1 MSRRRAC
8 LVVPAAPAAK
18 LAKGATLAADEVV
31 LDLEDAVVPA
41 VKDEARG
48 AVADALAGEW
58 AAESVAVRVNAIG
71 SPWCHLDLAALAAS
85 GRDALTAVLPK
96 VEHPDDLAFADRLLD
111 GAEAAAG
118 RATPVRLLALIE
130 TAAGLAAAAEIAR
143 ASERLDGLILGYA
156 DLAASLGRTGE
167 QDWRYAQETV
177 LVAARA
183 AGIQAIDGP
192 YLGTRDDDAFRAGV
206 AARAHA
212 RLRRQVGDPPGPAR
226 RAARRVHADRRR
238 DRRRARG
245 ARRARS
251 RRGRRRRCGRRRR
264 PHARRGARAVGAA
277 GAGARRRRAMSSP
290 PWFEDLE
297 VGTVF
302 DAAPALTLT
311 DGHAALHQAIAGDR
325 LRLALDR
332 TLGEAV
338 AWRGRAGRASG
349 ARVGRGDRPV
359 DGGDRARGGEPLLPR
374 ADAAPG
380 RCASATR
387 CARRPRSSRGAR
399 TASRRGAGRPGS
411 RCCASAPSTRTTGR
425 CSTSPAARCCRSGRA
440 DRRAGRRGRRR
451 RRPRRT
457 SRCRRR
463 RRASTSPPTAPR
475 CPGRTSTRAR
485 RLGGRDRGRRRRR
498 LGAGARAPDGQRR
511 DGPPRRHLDG
521 RRPPAR
527 LRRPRDRAGR
537 RAGDAARCRRS

>member
-85 GRDALTAVLPK
+85 SRDALTAVLPK
-96 VEHPDDLAFADRLLD
+96 AEHPADLAFADRLLD

-206 AARAHA
+206 LHA
-212 RLRRQVGDPPGPAR
+212 RTLGFDGKWAIHPAQLDALRDAFTPTDDEIADARDVLAALDRAAADGAGAVADGDRMLDEAL
-226 RAARRVHADRRR
+226 ALSARRVL
-238 DRRRARG
+238 AR
-245 ARRARS
+245 
-251 RRGRRRRCGRRRR
+251 
-264 PHARRGARAVGAA
+264 A
-277 GAGARRRRAMSSP
+277 GAGR
-290 PWFEDLE
+290 
-297 VGTVF
+297 
-302 DAAPALTLT
+302 
-311 DGHAALHQAIAGDR
+311 
-325 LRLALDR
+325 
-332 TLGEAV
+332 
-338 AWRGRAGRASG
+338 
-349 ARVGRGDRPV
+349 
-359 DGGDRARGGEPLLPR
+359 
-374 ADAAPG
+374 
-380 RCASATR
+380 
-387 CARRPRSSRGAR
+387 
-399 TASRRGAGRPGS
+399 
-411 RCCASAPSTRTTGR
+411 
-425 CSTSPAARCCRSGRA
+425 
-440 DRRAGRRGRRR
+440 
-451 RRPRRT
+451 
-457 SRCRRR
+457 
-463 RRASTSPPTAPR
+463 
-475 CPGRTSTRAR
+475 
-485 RLGGRDRGRRRRR
+485 
-498 LGAGARAPDGQRR
+498 
-511 DGPPRRHLDG
+511 
-521 RRPPAR
+521 
-527 LRRPRDRAGR
+527 
-537 RAGDAARCRRS
+537 

>member
-85 GRDALTAVLPK
+85 SRGALTAVLPK
-96 VEHPDDLAFADRLLD
+96 VEHPADLAFADRLLD

-143 ASERLDGLILGYA
+143 ASGRLDGLILGYA

-206 AARAHA
+206 LHA
-212 RLRRQVGDPPGPAR
+212 RTLGFDGKWAIHPAQLDALRDAFTPTDDEIADARDVLAALDRAAADGAGAVADGDRMLDEAL
-226 RAARRVHADRRR
+226 ALSARRVL
-238 DRRRARG
+238 AR
-245 ARRARS
+245 
-251 RRGRRRRCGRRRR
+251 
-264 PHARRGARAVGAA
+264 A
-277 GAGARRRRAMSSP
+277 GAGR
-290 PWFEDLE
+290 
-297 VGTVF
+297 
-302 DAAPALTLT
+302 
-311 DGHAALHQAIAGDR
+311 
-325 LRLALDR
+325 
-332 TLGEAV
+332 
-338 AWRGRAGRASG
+338 
-349 ARVGRGDRPV
+349 
-359 DGGDRARGGEPLLPR
+359 
-374 ADAAPG
+374 
-380 RCASATR
+380 
-387 CARRPRSSRGAR
+387 
-399 TASRRGAGRPGS
+399 
-411 RCCASAPSTRTTGR
+411 
-425 CSTSPAARCCRSGRA
+425 
-440 DRRAGRRGRRR
+440 
-451 RRPRRT
+451 
-457 SRCRRR
+457 
-463 RRASTSPPTAPR
+463 
-475 CPGRTSTRAR
+475 
-485 RLGGRDRGRRRRR
+485 
-498 LGAGARAPDGQRR
+498 
-511 DGPPRRHLDG
+511 
-521 RRPPAR
+521 
-527 LRRPRDRAGR
+527 
-537 RAGDAARCRRS
+537 